1 MPHQGVVLEPWLD
14 GEGVEE
20 VRADHEVLG
29 VDHVAMEV
37 DELLGEVLGLVLE
50 VLEVVLH
57 EGQHAALLHPRWCLP
72 LCASD
77 NVADDNMTRGD
88 RQIIAGGHDALED
101 LDLVNLL
108 VFVLVLE
115 YQAILINV

>member
-1 MPHQGVVLEPWLD
+1 
-14 GEGVEE
+14 
-20 VRADHEVLG
+20 
-29 VDHVAMEV
+29 MEV

>member
-1 MPHQGVVLEPWLD
+1 MPHQGVILEPWLD
-14 GEGVEE
+14 GEGAEE
-20 VRADHEVLG
+20 ARADHEVLG

-57 EGQHAALLHPRWCLP
+57 EGQHASLLHPWCLP
-72 LCASD
+72 VGASD
-77 NVADDNMTRGD
+77 NVTDVNMTRGD

-115 YQAILINV
+115 YQAILINA